1 MSHIHV
7 HHKFYNFKDLK
18 VKEESKEN
26 NAVISQIST
35 LHTSNRF
42 NLLKEMSLLN
52 NNISNIERNHS
63 SINIPKIKKFSKFKI
78 NKNDKSTIRKNST
91 SKLLNILKNSEKS
104 KNKSI
109 KKESINEINKNL
121 KIESEQKKLRYDNFG
136 NIINKKNKKIV
147 HIVFKDDI
155 TEKPIIEE
163 IQIESFKKFNF
174 IDQLPTEE
182 SLNPVKN
189 PFQKCCIIW

>member
-7 HHKFYNFKDLK
+7 HHKFYNFKGLK

-109 KKESINEINKNL
+109 KKESIDEINKKL

-174 IDQLPTEE
+174 IDQLTTEE
-182 SLNPVKN
+182 SLNPVKS

>member
-1 MSHIHV
+1 M
-7 HHKFYNFKDLK
+7 
-18 VKEESKEN
+18 
-26 NAVISQIST
+26 
-35 LHTSNRF
+35 
-42 NLLKEMSLLN
+42 
-52 NNISNIERNHS
+52 
-63 SINIPKIKKFSKFKI
+63 
-78 NKNDKSTIRKNST
+78 
-91 SKLLNILKNSEKS
+91 KNSEKS

-121 KIESEQKKLRYDNFG
+121 KNESKHKKLRYDNFG

-163 IQIESFKKFNF
+163 IQIESFKKFNY

-189 PFQKCCIIW
+189 PFQKCCIIWWVNNKFIDNLKK